1 MKNAIIIGALSV
13 ALMGTGYWG
22 YTKNRD
28 LQEMHNQAE
37 NSYQRAFNELTYDV
51 DLLHDKIGAT
61 LAMNSK
67 ASLSPALADVWRLSI
82 ESKSDIAQ
90 LPLKFLPFDKTQ
102 AFLTKIGNFSY
113 RTAVRDLEKEPLTDE
128 EYDTLKAIYKKSES
142 VQNGLRNV
150 QSDIIDKNLSWIDVQ
165 TVSAQKEAPR
175 DNVIING
182 FKHVEQTKSTV
193 DQDFGPTFTTGP
205 EQSKELK
212 KLEGEK
218 ISESEAKKI
227 AKSYFPIKNYK
238 DIAVNKSLDGSSE
251 PFYSV
256 SMEHKNPKA
265 DSYMGITETGGHPL
279 FFITNRDIKKQQISL
294 EDAGKSGANYLKK
307 QKYSDMEIYDSSQYD
322 KIGVFQF
329 VKTVNDVRIYPESIQ
344 LKVALDNGKVIG
356 FNAKSYVV
364 SNHKRN
370 IPTPKLTKAQ
380 ARKKVNPNVK
390 VQEER
395 LAILLND
402 LNKEVLCYEFIGTL
416 YDDTYDIYVNALT
429 GDEEKVKKL

>member
-1 MKNAIIIGALSV
+1 MKNAIIIGVLTV
-13 ALMGTGYWG
+13 ALIGTGYWG
-22 YTKNRD
+22 YTRHRD
-28 LQEMHNQAE
+28 LQEMNNQAE

-67 ASLSPALADVWRLSI
+67 TSLSPALADVWRLSI

-102 AFLTKIGNFSY
+102 AFLTKVGNFTY

-142 VQNGLRNV
+142 VQDGLRNV

-193 DQDFGPTFTTGP
+193 DQNFGPTFTTGP
-205 EQSKELK
+205 EESKELK
-212 KLEGEK
+212 KLEGDK

-238 DIAVNKSLDGSSE
+238 DIAVNKSMDGNSE

-256 SMEHKNPKA
+256 SMEHKRPKA
-265 DSYMGITETGGHPL
+265 DSYMEITETGGHPL
-279 FFITNRDIKKQQISL
+279 FFITNRDIQKQQISM
-294 EDAGKSGANYLKK
+294 EDAGKKAASYLRQ
-307 QKYSDMEIYDSSQYD
+307 QKYTDMEIYDSSQYD
-322 KIGVFQF
+322 TIGLFQF
-329 VKTVNDVRIYPESIQ
+329 VKTVNDIRIYPESIQ
-344 LKVALDNGKVIG
+344 VKVALDNGKVIG
-356 FNAKSYVV
+356 FNAKSYVT

-370 IPTPKLTKAQ
+370 IPNPKLTKAQ
-380 ARKKVNPNVK
+380 ARKKLNPNVK

-395 LAILLND
+395 LAILLNA
-402 LNKEVLCYEFIGTL
+402 LNKEVLCYEFLGTL
-416 YDDTYDIYVNALT
+416 GDDTYDIYVNAMT
-429 GDEEKVKKL
+429 GIEEKVKKL